1 MQMVAKHPEQRRV
14 ARKVDGISL
23 IVDRQHG
30 NDCSRECGFDVCERS
45 GAALCKD
52 ATRKRRAREPECAQ
66 SNVPQMYSYHR
77 GFRESRETPD
87 TASRPVFTQRTAYN
101 RVDRRCVR
109 IDSMEAERVN
119 QIANLLS
126 DLQQR
131 AADLRRY
138 L

>member
-1 MQMVAKHPEQRRV
+1 MIAFVNADLKYANAAARHRAKMQLENAGRVRRSAPEVTFRKCAPIIGDFGGRGKHRIQLR
-14 ARKVDGISL
+14 
-23 IVDRQHG
+23 
-30 NDCSRECGFDVCERS
+30 
-45 GAALCKD
+45 
-52 ATRKRRAREPECAQ
+52 
-66 SNVPQMYSYHR
+66 
-77 GFRESRETPD
+77 
-87 TASRPVFTQRTAYN
+87 RPVSTQRTAYN
-101 RVDRRCVR
+101 RVDRRYVR

>member
-1 MQMVAKHPEQRRV
+1 MQ
-14 ARKVDGISL
+14 G
-23 IVDRQHG
+23 
-30 NDCSRECGFDVCERS
+30 
-45 GAALCKD
+45 
-52 ATRKRRAREPECAQ
+52 
-66 SNVPQMYSYHR
+66 
-77 GFRESRETPD
+77 
-87 TASRPVFTQRTAYN
+87 TAYN
-101 RVDRRCVR
+101 RVDRSCVR